1 MLLDKIRNK
10 LKEAMKNSEK
20 PTVLAIRNVLERIK
34 KIQVDSNKELNEN
47 EIISIINKYAKQLKD
62 SIEQFKKGERMDLVE
77 KESEELKIIEQF
89 LPEQLSKEELTTI
102 IKKIIEDLNVADMS
116 QMGLIM
122 KKSLEI
128 TQGQAD
134 GKLISELV
142 REELGKWM

>member
-1 MLLDKIRNK
+1 MLLDEIRNK

-20 PTVLAIRNVLERIK
+20 STVLAIRNVLERIK
-34 KIQVDSNKELNEN
+34 KIQVDSNTELNEN

-62 SIEQFKKGERMDLVE
+62 SIEQFEKGGRMDLVE

-89 LPEQLSKEELTTI
+89 LPEQLSKEELTPI
-102 IKKIIEDLNVADMS
+102 IKKIIEELNVTDIS

-122 KKSLEI
+122 KKSLET

-142 REELGKWM
+142 RAELGK

>member
-10 LKEAMKNSEK
+10 LKEAMKSSEK

-89 LPEQLSKEELTTI
+89 LPEQLSKEELSPI
-102 IKKIIEDLNVADMS
+102 IKKIIEDLNVTDMS

-142 REELGKWM
+142 REELGK

>member
-1 MLLDKIRNK
+1 MLLDEIRNK

-20 PTVLAIRNVLERIK
+20 STVLAIRNVLERIK
-34 KIQVDSNKELNEN
+34 KIQVDSNTELNEN

-62 SIEQFKKGERMDLVE
+62 SIEQFEKGGRMDLVE

-89 LPEQLSKEELTTI
+89 LPEQLSKEELTPI
-102 IKKIIEDLNVADMS
+102 IKKIIEELNVTDIS

-142 REELGKWM
+142 RAELGKWM

>member
-1 MLLDKIRNK
+1 MLLDEIRNK

-20 PTVLAIRNVLERIK
+20 STVLAIRNVLERIK
-34 KIQVDSNKELNEN
+34 KIEVDSNKELNEN

-62 SIEQFKKGERMDLVE
+62 SIEQFEKGGRMDLVE

-89 LPEQLSKEELTTI
+89 LPEQLSKEELTPI
-102 IKKIIEDLNVADMS
+102 IKKIIEDLNVTDMS
-116 QMGLIM
+116 QMGLII

-142 REELGKWM
+142 RAELGK

>member
-20 PTVLAIRNVLERIK
+20 STVLAIRNVLERIK
-34 KIQVDSNKELNEN
+34 KIEVDSNKELNEN

-62 SIEQFKKGERMDLVE
+62 SIEQFEKGGRMDLVE

-89 LPEQLSKEELTTI
+89 LPEQLSKEELTPI
-102 IKKIIEDLNVADMS
+102 IKKIIEDLNVTDMS
-116 QMGLIM
+116 QMGLII

-142 REELGKWM
+142 RAELGKWM

>member
-1 MLLDKIRNK
+1 MLLNEIRNK

-20 PTVLAIRNVLERIK
+20 SAVLAIRNVLERIK

-62 SIEQFKKGERMDLVE
+62 SIEQFEKGGRMDLVE

-89 LPEQLSKEELTTI
+89 LPEQLSKEELTPI
-102 IKKIIEDLNVADMS
+102 IKKIIEDLNVTDMS

>member
-20 PTVLAIRNVLERIK
+20 STVLAIRNVLERIK
-34 KIQVDSNKELNEN
+34 KIEVDSNKELNEN

-62 SIEQFKKGERMDLVE
+62 SIEQFEKGGRMDLVE

-89 LPEQLSKEELTTI
+89 LPEQLSKEELTPI
-102 IKKIIEDLNVADMS
+102 IKKIIEDLNVTDMS
-116 QMGLIM
+116 QMGLII

-142 REELGKWM
+142 RAELGK

>member
-20 PTVLAIRNVLERIK
+20 SAVLAIRNVLERVK

-62 SIEQFKKGERMDLVE
+62 SIEQFEKGGRMDLVE

-89 LPEQLSKEELTTI
+89 LPEQLSKEELTPI
-102 IKKIIEDLNVADMS
+102 IKKIIEDLNVTDM
-116 QMGLIM
+116 
-122 KKSLEI
+122 
-128 TQGQAD
+128 
-134 GKLISELV
+134 
-142 REELGKWM
+142 